1 MDATYFLCQICDSVK
16 RVYRLMQANFSL
28 PQKIGTF
35 QSWFEVY
42 KVSDGT
48 FAICE
53 PGHWE
58 GVISYLI
65 EGRNEAVLFDTGMG
79 IGDIKKVVE
88 QLTRLKVSVVN
99 SHTHFD
105 HIGGNHQFDE
115 IAVFDNKVEIERL
128 ETGKTIEELRGEM
141 TQENLYRP
149 LPKGF
154 NSEMYRILPSKPTR
168 LLKHEELIDLGNRKL
183 KVLHTPGHS
192 PGCICLLDM
201 KSRELFTGD
210 TFYLSSLFAHFPES
224 DFLTYSR
231 TANYLAS
238 LEPSISVLR
247 PSHDDSRC
255 QPFAESEFL
264 VRLAKAYQ
272 NIKAEKASFSSKVCP
287 YTNVKIRDYRFEGFS
302 IWVKEDLES
311 RR

>member
-1 MDATYFLCQICDSVK
+1 MKFTDNVK
-16 RVYRLMQANFSL
+16 KVHKLMQTIFSL

-42 KVSDGT
+42 KVSEGT

-65 EGRNEAVLFDTGMG
+65 EGRNKAVLLDTGMG
-79 IGDIKKVVE
+79 IGDIKKVIE
-88 QLTRLKVSVVN
+88 QLTHLKVSIVN

-105 HIGGNHQFDE
+105 HIGDNHLFDE
-115 IAVFDNKVEIERL
+115 IAVYNNDFEIESLGR
-128 ETGKTIEELRGEM
+128 GRAFEELEGELS
-141 TQENLYRP
+141 QKNLYKP

-154 NSEMYRILPSKPTR
+154 DPKAYRILPSKPTY
-168 LLKHEELIDLGNRKL
+168 LLKHEELIDLGDRKL

-192 PGCICLLDM
+192 PGSICLLDT
-201 KSRELFTGD
+201 KSKELFTGD
-210 TFYLSSLFAHFPES
+210 TFYLSSLHAHSPECN
-224 DFLTYSR
+224 FLAYSR
-231 TANYLAS
+231 TAKYLAS
-238 LEPSISVLR
+238 LAPSISVLR
-247 PSHDDSRC
+247 PSHDDQRR

-264 VRLAKAYQ
+264 VRLAKAFQ
-272 NIKAEKASFSSKVCP
+272 SITAEKANFNLEVCP
-287 YTNVKIRDYRFEGFS
+287 YTGVKIRDYRFEGFS
-302 IWVKEDLES
+302 IWVKEDLKS

>member
-1 MDATYFLCQICDSVK
+1 MKTF
-16 RVYRLMQANFSL
+16 FSL

-42 KVSDGT
+42 KVSEGT

-65 EGRNEAVLFDTGMG
+65 EGRNKAVLLDTGIG
-79 IGDIKKVVE
+79 IGNIKKVIE
-88 QLTRLKVSVVN
+88 KLTHLKVSVVN

-105 HIGGNHQFDE
+105 HIGDNHQFNE
-115 IAVFDNKVEIERL
+115 IAVFNDEFEIENL
-128 ETGKTIEELRGEM
+128 ERGQTVEELKDELS
-141 TQENLYRP
+141 QKNLYKT
-149 LPKGF
+149 LPKDF
-154 NSEMYRILPSKPTR
+154 DPKAYRILPSKPTH
-168 LLKHEELIDLGNRKL
+168 LLKHEELIDLGGRKL

-192 PGCICLLDM
+192 PGSICLLDT
-201 KSRELFTGD
+201 KSKELFTGD

-224 DFLTYSR
+224 DFLAYSR
-231 TANYLAS
+231 TADYLAS
-238 LEPSISVLR
+238 LAPSISVLR
-247 PSHDDSRC
+247 PSHDDSRR

-264 VRLAKAYQ
+264 SRLAKAYQ
-272 NIKAEKASFSSKVCP
+272 SIKAEKANFSLGVCP
-287 YTNVKIRDYRFEGFS
+287 YTGVKIRDYRFEGFS
-302 IWVKEDLES
+302 IWVKEDLKS

>member
-1 MDATYFLCQICDSVK
+1 MLCLHLLYKNCLRARIFYAKFVDSVK
-16 RVYRLMQANFSL
+16 KVCRLMQANFSL

-42 KVSDGT
+42 KVSKGT

-53 PGHWE
+53 SKHWE

-65 EGRNEAVLFDTGMG
+65 EGRNKAVLVDTGMG
-79 IGDIKKVVE
+79 IGDIKEVVE
-88 QLTRLKVSVVN
+88 QLTRL
-99 SHTHFD
+99 D
-105 HIGGNHQFDE
+105 
-115 IAVFDNKVEIERL
+115 
-128 ETGKTIEELRGEM
+128 
-141 TQENLYRP
+141 
-149 LPKGF
+149 PKA
-154 NSEMYRILPSKPTR
+154 YRILASKPTY
-168 LLKHEELIDLGNRKL
+168 LLKHEEMFDLGDRNL

-192 PGCICLLDM
+192 PGSICLLDT

-210 TFYLSSLFAHFPES
+210 TFYLSSLLAHFPES
-224 DFLTYSR
+224 DFLAYSR
-231 TANYLAS
+231 TADYLAS

-247 PSHDDSRC
+247 PSHDDSRR

-272 NIKAEKASFSSKVCP
+272 SIKTEEANFSPRVCP
-287 YTNVKIRDYRFEGFS
+287 YTGVKIRDYRFEGFS

-311 RR
+311 QR

>member
-1 MDATYFLCQICDSVK
+1 M
-16 RVYRLMQANFSL
+16 LMQANFSL

-42 KVSDGT
+42 KVSGGT

-65 EGRNEAVLFDTGMG
+65 EGQNKAVLLDTGMG
-79 IGDIKKVVE
+79 IGDIKKVIE

-115 IAVFDNKVEIERL
+115 IAVFNDDFEIKSLER
-128 ETGKTIEELRGEM
+128 GRTIEDLRGEM
-141 TQENLYRP
+141 SPKNLYKP

-154 NSEMYRILPSKPTR
+154 DPKAYRIFPSKPTR
-168 LLKHEELIDLGNRKL
+168 LLKHEELIDLGDRKL

-192 PGCICLLDM
+192 PGSICLLDT
-201 KSRELFTGD
+201 KSKELFTGD
-210 TFYLSSLFAHFPES
+210 TFYLSSLFTHFPES
-224 DFLTYSR
+224 NFLAYSR
-231 TANYLAS
+231 TADYLAS
-238 LEPSISVLR
+238 LAPSINVLR
-247 PSHDDSRC
+247 PSHDDSRR

-264 VRLAKAYQ
+264 VRLAKACQ
-272 NIKAEKASFSSKVCP
+272 NIKAKKANFSPEVCP
-287 YTNVKIRDYRFEGFS
+287 YTGVKIKDYKFEGFS
-302 IWVKEDLES
+302 IWVREDLES
-311 RR
+311 KH

>member
-1 MDATYFLCQICDSVK
+1 M
-16 RVYRLMQANFSL
+16 
-28 PQKIGTF
+28 PQKLGTF

-42 KVSDGT
+42 KISEGT
-48 FAICE
+48 LAICE

-65 EGRNEAVLFDTGMG
+65 EGRNKAVLLDTGMG

-88 QLTRLKVSVVN
+88 KLTRLKVSVVN

-105 HIGGNHQFDE
+105 HVGDNHQFDE
-115 IAVFDNKVEIERL
+115 IAVFDNKWEIESL
-128 ETGKTIEELRGEM
+128 KNGTTIEELRREM
-141 TQENLYRP
+141 SQELLYRP

-154 NSEMYRILPSKPTR
+154 DPKAYRILPSKPTH
-168 LLKHEELIDLGNRKL
+168 LLKHEELIDLGDRKL

-192 PGCICLLDM
+192 PGSICLLDT

-210 TFYLSSLFAHFPES
+210 TFYLSSLFAHLPES
-224 DFLTYSR
+224 DLFAYSQ

-238 LEPSISVLR
+238 LASFISVLR
-247 PSHDDSRC
+247 PSHDDSRR

-264 VRLAKAYQ
+264 VRLAKALQ
-272 NIKAEKASFSSKVCP
+272 DIKAEKANFNPQVCP
-287 YTNVKIRDYRFEGFS
+287 YTGARIRDCRFGGFS
-302 IWVKEDLES
+302 IWVKENLELS
-311 RR
+311 